1 MGLVSSWKRPQ
12 KSPSPSAP
20 RDNTARRSII
30 YEPGRWFSLDSE
42 SASTLILDFPDFRTV
57 KNKFMLFIS
66 PSVCDI
72 FVMAAQRHCQ
82 SSINISK
89 LFGFHSSLI
98 LLSSFTPELSEKS
111 ALSFTVTDSEFLL
124 VVIKSASQEEKA
136 KVFNVLWTATGWTD
150 QSFIRWLSDTLSKAV
165 SGWLQCTL
173 FPFWVC
179 SSFNKEVTIREL
191 LALGWTVHF
200 AFQLLLWSLH
210 WVRIKLDLYVVTY
223 FRAGEE
229 MFQPSQESPLCE
241 PLKTLADKVP
251 GNIP

>member
-98 LLSSFTPELSEKS
+98 LHTRIVWKVSFKFHS
-111 ALSFTVTDSEFLL
+111 
-124 VVIKSASQEEKA
+124 
-136 KVFNVLWTATGWTD
+136 NVLRIFAHSHKICISGREGK
-150 QSFIRWLSDTLSKAV
+150 SFQCFMNCNWMNGSVIHKAAQ
-165 SGWLQCTL
+165 WH
-173 FPFWVC
+173 
-179 SSFNKEVTIREL
+179 SF
-191 LALGWTVHF
+191 
-200 AFQLLLWSLH
+200 
-210 WVRIKLDLYVVTY
+210 
-223 FRAGEE
+223 
-229 MFQPSQESPLCE
+229 
-241 PLKTLADKVP
+241 
-251 GNIP
+251 